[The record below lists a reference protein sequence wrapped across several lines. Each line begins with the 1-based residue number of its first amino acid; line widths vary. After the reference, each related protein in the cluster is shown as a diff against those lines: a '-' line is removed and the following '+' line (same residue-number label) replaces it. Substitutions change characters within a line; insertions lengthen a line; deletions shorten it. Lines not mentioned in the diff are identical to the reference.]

1 MGLGT
6 QKSAWEIQPWLHPAE
21 KVSLGTQKGC
31 GCFLERMGA
40 VRVEEHRR
48 PKRDAFAGR
57 QRGYHRS
64 PADLLYRRYRPQV
77 INDTNAA
84 SCVCTHTNA
93 HVQLLHLPR
102 RLCCAEALHHPHF
115 PPREELA
122 QLQAPSSPRGK
133 HTSQCHHGLC
143 PRPRA
148 SRRSVNNTSSTPPCV
163 CTDEQQHLR

>member
-1 MGLGT
+1 MLSGKDGSC
-6 QKSAWEIQPWLHPAE
+6 Q
-21 KVSLGTQKGC
+21 GG
-31 GCFLERMGA
+31 GA
-40 VRVEEHRR
+40 
-48 PKRDAFAGR
+48 PPSQTGDAFAGR

-64 PADLLYRRYRPQV
+64 PADLLYGRYRPQV

-84 SCVCTHTNA
+84 SCVCTHTNT

-163 CTDEQQHLR
+163 CVSMSSSILGEQSLLASKGRNNVRWRCCSASWMA